1 MPSDKESKEV
11 RDPAALELFKSLGL
25 DSKTAQNAVAN
36 PKVTA
41 NLTDVVREVGDL
53 HRSIVSTFSSRS
65 TVCFHVCSLKLLLSY
80 RSWIFFFFFLVKP
93 LWGRGVSLTLFPR
106 GAAGALLQAGVAQG
120 CDKSIGNLLYT
131 VCSCSFFSAGFV

>member
-1 MPSDKESKEV
+1 VSFGVVSCIYVHIALKLSRKANMPSDKESKEV

-41 NLTDVVREVGDL
+41 NLTDVVRE
-53 HRSIVSTFSSRS
+53 
-65 TVCFHVCSLKLLLSY
+65 
-80 RSWIFFFFFLVKP
+80 
-93 LWGRGVSLTLFPR
+93 
-106 GAAGALLQAGVAQG
+106 AGVAQG

>member
-1 MPSDKESKEV
+1 MSFGVVSCIYLHIALKLSWKANMPSDKDKEV

-53 HRSIVSTFSSRS
+53 HRSIVSPFS
-65 TVCFHVCSLKLLLSY
+65 
-80 RSWIFFFFFLVKP
+80 
-93 LWGRGVSLTLFPR
+93 
-106 GAAGALLQAGVAQG
+106 
-120 CDKSIGNLLYT
+120 
-131 VCSCSFFSAGFV
+131 